1 MADMKPAPV
10 QPMTLGNM
18 RRNGVRALAA
28 YAFAVM
34 GGVRTPAR
42 ELTVSGYFH

>member
-1 MADMKPAPV
+1 
-10 QPMTLGNM
+10 M